1 MWTLYCYER
10 HTCLD
15 SFYDLLEV
23 IFCFANLFTEKML
36 LQGKVIVTY
45 YFNWQH
51 QGKPLFSFLL
61 NEWVWAWI
69 FTVTNFCISSLL
81 KFLLKS
87 PVSSYYGT
95 LKTFVLSFSGVTS
108 FTFLYLLYFLL
119 VVVVEFL
126 YFIVLVTILNRCLLF
141 SCLTIPYLL
150 WNSV

>member
-1 MWTLYCYER
+1 MNECG
-10 HTCLD
+10 
-15 SFYDLLEV
+15 LELKYFHSV
-23 IFCFANLFTEKML
+23 I
-36 LQGKVIVTY
+36 
-45 YFNWQH
+45 
-51 QGKPLFSFLL
+51 
-61 NEWVWAWI
+61 
-69 FTVTNFCISSLL
+69 NFCISSLL